1 MYYQGLNLKGLERA
15 SKGLNEGI
23 IMIELRWKI
32 EEWEEYRD
40 GLPFSVKHK
49 EKPVLQFR
57 VEEGPRGERW
67 WGEWTDVPEVY
78 IGT

>member
-1 MYYQGLNLKGLERA
+1 MYYQGLNLKSLERA
-15 SKGLNEGI
+15 SKGLNEDI

-32 EEWEEYRD
+32 EEWEEYTD
-40 GLPFSVKHK
+40 MSSHPIKHT

-67 WGEWTDVPEVY
+67 WGEWIDVPEVY
-78 IGT
+78 VET